1 MNYQKI
7 DKLNKLYFTC
17 QDVTNTFSITP
28 RSANVLCNRYVKNG
42 SFVRLKRNFYTLN
55 DKWKTLNENDLFF
68 LANML
73 QVPSYISL
81 STALSY
87 YQITTQLQQ
96 NIIESIAVNRTT
108 KIEIGK
114 QVFSYTKIN
123 RQLYFSFVKL
133 DNFFIATKE
142 KAFLDAIYLVS
153 FNKYELD
160 FAAIDFAKL
169 DKKIIKKLVKKYPLR
184 TANYLETLEKYG
196 RVKKT
201 RTF

>member
-1 MNYQKI
+1 MNYQKLEKI
-7 DKLNKLYFTC
+7 NKLYFTC
-17 QDVTNTFSITP
+17 QDVANTFGINP
-28 RSANVLCNRYVKNG
+28 RSANVFCNRYVKNG
-42 SFVRLKRNFYTLN
+42 YFVRLKRNFYTLN
-55 DKWKTLNENDLFF
+55 EKWKTLTEKDLYF
-68 LANML
+68 LANLL

-96 NIIESIAVNRTT
+96 NFIESIAINRTT

-123 RQLYFSFVKL
+123 RRLYFSFVKL

-142 KAFLDAIYLVS
+142 KAFLDAVYLAS

-160 FAAIDFAKL
+160 FSAIDFAKL

-184 TANYLETLEKYG
+184 TVTYLEKIW
-196 RVKKT
+196 KS
-201 RTF
+201 

>member
-1 MNYQKI
+1 MNYQKLE
-7 DKLNKLYFTC
+7 KLNKLYFTC
-17 QDVTNTFSITP
+17 QDVANNFGINP

-42 SFVRLKRNFYTLN
+42 SFVRLKRNFYILN
-55 DKWKTLNENDLFF
+55 EKWKTLTEKDLYF
-68 LANML
+68 LANIL

-96 NIIESIAVNRTT
+96 NFVESIAINRTL
-108 KIEIGK
+108 KLDIDS
-114 QVFSYTKIN
+114 QVFSYTKIK
-123 RQLYFSFVKL
+123 RKLYFGFVKL

-160 FAAIDFAKL
+160 FSAIDFAKL

-184 TANYLETLEKYG
+184 TAVYLEKLWKS
-196 RVKKT
+196 
-201 RTF
+201 